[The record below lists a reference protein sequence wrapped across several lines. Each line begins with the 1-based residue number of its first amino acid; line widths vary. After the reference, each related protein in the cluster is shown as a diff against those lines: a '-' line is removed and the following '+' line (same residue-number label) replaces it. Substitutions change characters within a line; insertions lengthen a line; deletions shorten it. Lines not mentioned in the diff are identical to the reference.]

1 MLVKTSGFSTKKM
14 SIILIK
20 NLQCANVRH
29 FVRTNV
35 QPQHQKQVSIVRLVS
50 CVGNMLDIFL
60 DIFLISRVGG
70 WCPIIIINIFD
81 QQCW

>member
-1 MLVKTSGFSTKKM
+1 MLVKTSGFSIKKM
-14 SIILIK
+14 LIILIK

-60 DIFLISRVGG
+60 DIFLIGSVGE
-70 WCPIIIINIFD
+70 
-81 QQCW
+81 QCSILS

>member
-14 SIILIK
+14 LIILIK

-60 DIFLISRVGG
+60 DIFLISLVRRMLD
-70 WCPIIIINIFD
+70 IIVDIF
-81 QQCW
+81 